1 MRCGITAVLLVFLA
15 ASVPAVVAAAEPQ
28 ALELSAK
35 AQVEGTSVPLSASV
49 STENTDFVLSATKKD
64 GSTPVTFT
72 LYLTPK
78 PKPAPVATS
87 SSAAAAVESSSGIQQ
102 GIAGVSPQTASTLV
116 PFFTLVDGGRSKAA
130 DVLDSQ
136 IANTKKNLGPDAGAP
151 SEVLSAQDVKQAG
164 QNPMGAFWYILQTL
178 YLYLL
183 TLLRFI
189 VGSAGVFYP
198 ALAVAFLYILWKLF
212 RRFRRPAY

>member
-1 MRCGITAVLLVFLA
+1 MRRSATFLILLLLPGITFA
-15 ASVPAVVAAAEPQ
+15 APTAEPQ

-35 AQVEGTSVPLSASV
+35 AQVEGTSVPLNASV
-49 STENTDFVLSATKKD
+49 STENNDFVLSATKKD

-78 PKPAPVATS
+78 PKPPPVAAS
-87 SSAAAAVESSSGIQQ
+87 SSAAAAVESSNDIQQ
-102 GIAGVSPQTASTLV
+102 SISGVSPQAASALSPV
-116 PFFTLVDGGRSKAA
+116 FTLIDGGRSKAA
-130 DVLDSQ
+130 DVLDNQ